1 MIRLSP
7 WNHGSGGF
15 SGFIIAWMEGNVSMF
30 LEIYLNQALWMPVCT
45 KRIIPHLF
53 SRIL

>member
-1 MIRLSP
+1 
-7 WNHGSGGF
+7 
-15 SGFIIAWMEGNVSMF
+15 MF
-30 LEIYLNQALWMPVCT
+30 LEIYLNQALWMPVSP